1 MAAAAFAVPITECA
15 MSDAIPRRNV
25 VLGTATLG
33 LSALA
38 RPRVARAAE
47 AAWSEQPA
55 HPLAERL
62 AAYADGLR
70 YTDIDPATIEAVKT
84 HFVDTMGCAI
94 AALDEKPVR
103 ACRLVA
109 LAAGSGGTSTVIGT
123 SSRSTPE
130 LAAFANSVAGRYY
143 DLNDVYVVRQAG
155 HPSDI
160 IAACLA
166 VAEAERAS
174 ASDLITA
181 IVVAYEVNC
190 RLFDAFDLSER
201 GWDGTVF
208 TLPAAALAAGKLM
221 KLDREKLEQAVNI
234 SLNDHIPLG
243 QTRAQTLSDWK
254 GIADAD
260 AVRNGVFA
268 AMLARAGVTGPA
280 PVFEGK
286 VGFFHLV
293 SGKSVD
299 VDIERFGGRG
309 GRGGRDNPFRIHQVG
324 MKAFPAQVYTQTAII
339 AATAIAKEA
348 GGTDRIAAIDIATTR
363 RGYQMAGSEEEKW
376 APDTRDTADHSLP
389 YIVARAMFDG
399 DITNASYTAEKLRD
413 PRILAFM
420 RKIKVSEDPALTALK
435 SNAPPTRITV
445 SLDDGKRISRQVG
458 DVPGFGG
465 RPMERPDAERKFRGN
480 VAKRW
485 PEQRIASAL
494 EAMWALDRADDVG
507 QLLGK
512 LATQSNL

>member
-1 MAAAAFAVPITECA
+1 MMECA
-15 MSDAIPRRNV
+15 MSHAIPRRNV
-25 VLGTATLG
+25 VLGTSALG
-33 LSALA
+33 LAALA
-38 RPRVARAAE
+38 RPRLVRAAE

-70 YTDIDPATIEAVKT
+70 YADIDPATIEAVKT

-103 ACRLVA
+103 ACRAVA
-109 LAAGSGGTSTVIGT
+109 LAAAAGGGASTIIGT
-123 SSRSTPE
+123 NRRTTPD

-181 IVVAYEVNC
+181 IVLAYEINC

-221 KLDREKLEQAVNI
+221 KLDRDGLAQAVNI

-243 QTRAQTLSDWK
+243 QTRVQTLSDWK

-280 PVFEGK
+280 PVFEGRA
-286 VGFFHLV
+286 GFFHLV
-293 SGKSVD
+293 SGGSVD

-309 GRGGRDNPFRIHQVG
+309 GQGNPFRIHQVG

-339 AATAIAKEA
+339 AATTLAKEA
-348 GGTDRIAAIDIATTR
+348 GGTDRITAIEIATTR

-399 DITNASYTAEKLRD
+399 DITNDSYTAEKLRD

-445 SLDDGKRISRQVG
+445 SLDDGRRISRQVG

-480 VAKRW
+480 VGKRW
-485 PEQRIASAL
+485 PEQRIASVL

-507 QLLGK
+507 QLLAK
-512 LATQSNL
+512 FVTQSNP